1 MLEFTNQVRSKKAM
15 ENKWELYE
23 LINKTPGQTV
33 YKLSKIVGW
42 SVGKTD
48 YYVRKLVKDGLVINS
63 TEIIKGR
70 VHNFYTPKKMEQMI
84 NKEKFKT
91 L

>member
-1 MLEFTNQVRSKKAM
+1 MLEFANQVRSKKAM
-15 ENKWELYE
+15 ENKWLLYE
-23 LINKTPGQTV
+23 LINKKPGLTV
-33 YKLSKIVGW
+33 YKLSKKIDW

-48 YYVRKLVKDGLVINS
+48 YYIRKLVKDGLVNNS

-84 NKEKFKT
+84 NWKEFKT